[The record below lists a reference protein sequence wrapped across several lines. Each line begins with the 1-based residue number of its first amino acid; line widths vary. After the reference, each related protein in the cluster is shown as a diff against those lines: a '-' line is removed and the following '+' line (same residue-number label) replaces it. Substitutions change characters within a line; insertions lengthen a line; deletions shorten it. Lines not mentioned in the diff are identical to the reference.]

1 MANIYLCSTLLWNA
15 SLEEIFNLA
24 CQSGLDGIELWA
36 QHFFHREY
44 DAGEFEKLAALYPI
58 KSCIHSQSWD
68 LNLASM
74 NEGIRK
80 QSVIEV
86 EKSSWPTV

>member
-44 DAGEFEKLAALYPI
+44 DAGEFEKLPIVTDEHLIRNVLYGGVWQ
-58 KSCIHSQSWD
+58 KYYAKFRGKETRH
-68 LNLASM
+68 
-74 NEGIRK
+74 G
-80 QSVIEV
+80 
-86 EKSSWPTV
+86 